1 MIIDAHAH
9 LNTPLSF
16 FAYRTLL
23 EVANGHYDSLVIDVP
38 DEELKKSA
46 DYNVALL
53 DEVGTDMQL
62 LSPRP
67 FLLMHSSPNLKD
79 IKKWVAGNNNQIA
92 KTVSFHPTRFRGLA
106 GLPQCEGQ
114 PINVV
119 FDEIDRCINELGFIG
134 VYLNPDPSEG
144 RGTSPTLGDEYWYPL
159 WEKLTAEDI
168 PAVIHSSTS
177 YGRENYSEHF
187 ISEESLAI
195 LSIANS
201 KVFQDFPNLKLM
213 ISHGGGSVPYQIGRW
228 RVHRQGIQAKLTK
241 GSENASFAQDSFE
254 SFDET
259 LRRFW
264 FDTTLY
270 SKPSLELLFDTVGPD
285 RCLFGTERPGD
296 GSAID
301 PRTGRAYDDLK
312 PVIESIEF
320 LTKEDKH
327 AIFEGN
333 AKQFFSRLNV

>member
-9 LNTPLSF
+9 LNTPLNF
-16 FAYRTLL
+16 FGYRTFL
-23 EVANGHYDSLVIDVP
+23 EVANGHFDNMVIDIP

-46 DYNVALL
+46 DHNVSLL

-67 FLLMHSSPNLKD
+67 FALMHSSPVLKD
-79 IKKWVAGNNNQIA
+79 IKKWVAANNNLIA
-92 KTVSFHPTRFRGLA
+92 KTVAMHPTRFSGIA

-114 PINVV
+114 PVNVV

-134 VYLNPDPSEG
+134 VLLNPDPSEG
-144 RGTSPTLGDEYWYPL
+144 RGTSPTLGNEYWYPL
-159 WEKLTAEDI
+159 WEKLVAEDI
-168 PAVIHSSTS
+168 PAVIHSTAS

-195 LSIANS
+195 MSIANS
-201 KVFQDFPNLKLM
+201 NVFKDFPQLKIM

-228 RVHRQGIQAKLTK
+228 RVHRQGIQAKLSK
-241 GSENASFAQDSFE
+241 SGNASFEQTDFE
-254 SFDET
+254 TFDDT

-270 SKPSLELLFDTVGPD
+270 SKSAIELLLDTVGPD

-320 LTKEDKH
+320 LNKEDKF

-333 AKQFFSRLNV
+333 ARKFFSRLNK